1 MVGGGWSGSALRTFQ
16 MDLPGLLSKAG
27 PHMDEKLLG
36 IEAKTEQGRG
46 NRDKGREGQAR
57 VGQ

>member
-1 MVGGGWSGSALRTFQ
+1 
-16 MDLPGLLSKAG
+16 
-27 PHMDEKLLG
+27 MDEKLLG